1 MSDGSRRPGVM
12 GRRQVLASAV
22 ALAGAAASSRLAAG
36 QAATPT
42 SGEWSYTDVLGNTI
56 TLPQRPQR
64 IAADISTAAALWD
77 FGVKAQ
83 TVFGWTAVNHADGD
97 HIAWGNIDLDQIEIV
112 GNAEGAVEVET
123 LLAQQPDLIVTWIWD
138 KDNPASSHVAI
149 PEELIEQVAGIA
161 PIVLLTQGDPN
172 DIELGR
178 IETFAASL
186 GANLDSPELVAQ
198 REAYAA
204 KKAELEALA
213 AEKSDLTVLFAS
225 YGSEDRIY
233 VAGPDYVADLGQARD
248 LGVKLANDGSPTS
261 TTYWEELSLEQALYY
276 PSDVIYIDQYGVW
289 TTLEQ
294 LQAEPTISQHP
305 AVKAGQT
312 GPWMRD
318 LPVNYRGLTTF
329 LESVL
334 APLRDAEKV
343 S

>member
-1 MSDGSRRPGVM
+1 M

-22 ALAGAAASSRLAAG
+22 ALAGAASTSRLAVG
-36 QAATPT
+36 QEATPT
-42 SGEWSYTDVLGNTI
+42 GGEWTFTDVLGKTV

-77 FGVKAQ
+77 FGVEAQ
-83 TVFGWTAVNHADGD
+83 TVFGWTAVNHSDGD
-97 HIAWGNIDLDQIEIV
+97 HVAWGNIDLDQIEIV
-112 GNAEGAVEVET
+112 GDAEGAVEVEA

-149 PEELIEQVAGIA
+149 PEDRIEQVAGIA

-178 IETFAASL
+178 IEAFAASL
-186 GANLDSPELVAQ
+186 GADLNSPEIVAQ
-198 REAYAA
+198 RAIYDA

-233 VAGPDYVADLGQARD
+233 VAGPGYVADLGQARD

-289 TTLEQ
+289 TTLEE
-294 LQAEPTISQHP
+294 LRAEPTISQHP

-318 LPVNYRGLTTF
+318 LPVNYQGLTAF

-334 APLRDAEKV
+334 GPLRDAGKV